1 MKNTM
6 TPEESLQIIQK
17 TISNSRRNMREGSFY
32 YILWGWMLILASLSN
47 YAVLRYYIIK
57 EAYASLWWKSLLIWI
72 IYVAIAMLI
81 QYVQNN
87 RSLQREKVFSHL
99 DRYIATLWLTSGVI
113 MALMVFFAFK
123 VDSYPV
129 PFILGITALATFVS
143 GMMVRYTPLIVGGI
157 VFLIAA
163 VIAIYIGG
171 LEQLLVFAGAMILG
185 YLIPGYMLRT
195 IKNGNDV

>member
-1 MKNTM
+1 M

-17 TISNSRRNMREGSFY
+17 TISNSRKNMREGSFY
-32 YILWGWMLILASLSN
+32 YLLWGWTLILASLSN
-47 YAVLRYYIIK
+47 YAVLKYYIAK
-57 EAYASLWWKSLLIWI
+57 EAYAGLWWKSCLIWM
-72 IYVAIAMLI
+72 IYVGIAMVI
-81 QYVQNN
+81 QYVQIA
-87 RSLQREKVFSHL
+87 RSSRRKMVITHL
-99 DRYIATLWLTSGVI
+99 DRYITTLWLSSGVI

-143 GMMVRYTPLIVGGI
+143 GMMVRYSPLIVGGI
-157 VFLIAA
+157 IFLGASVVA
-163 VIAIYIGG
+163 MCIGG

-195 IKNGNDV
+195 IKNGSDV

>member
-1 MKNTM
+1 MKDTM

-17 TISNSRRNMREGSFY
+17 TISNSRKNMREGSFY
-32 YILWGWMLILASLSN
+32 YLLWGWGLILASLSN
-47 YAVLRYYIIK
+47 YAVLRYYITK
-57 EAYASLWWKSLLIWI
+57 EAYASLWWKSLLTWM
-72 IYVAIAMLI
+72 IYIGIAMII
-81 QYVQNN
+81 QYVHTT
-87 RSLQREKVFSHL
+87 RASRKEKVFTHL
-99 DRYIATLWLTSGVI
+99 DRYITTLWLSSGAI

-143 GMMVRYTPLIVGGI
+143 GMMVRYTPLIVGGVI
-157 VFLIAA
+157 FLIS
-163 VIAIYIGG
+163 AILAMYVGG

-195 IKNGNDV
+195 IKNGSDV